1 MIHYSP
7 CEFVSVCLCVIMEIY
22 GPEDNLLA
30 QKYCS
35 EYFGICLCTSQLRDY
50 NHWQVKLIALEPLCV
65 HCVRFNLTHNTSLNI
80 VADWAP
86 LSLLPGGTV
95 RQCDAP
101 TPKNYSRTAQ
111 RTSHRGL
118 DLASNSKV
126 LIRLSIYK
134 NISPGKIPIYR
145 NLPNLAARMSQ
156 SQTPQDILQRSPVFA
171 PICQSCF
178 GVPKGTVTII
188 RL

>member
-1 MIHYSP
+1 
-7 CEFVSVCLCVIMEIY
+7 MEIY

-30 QKYCS
+30 RKYCS

-50 NHWQVKLIALEPLCV
+50 NHWQVKLIITLL
-65 HCVRFNLTHNTSLNI
+65 LTSLLI

-101 TPKNYSRTAQ
+101 TPQNYSRTAQ

-145 NLPNLAARMSQ
+145 NPPNLAARMSQ
-156 SQTPQDILQRSPVFA
+156 SQTARDILQRSPVLA
-171 PICQSCF
+171 PIYQRCF
-178 GVPKGTVTII
+178 GVPKGTVIII